1 MIIPRVIGIDCKG
14 CSEVG
19 GRMGNQPRRLGKDGI
34 LQGEVRLWNAII
46 GEMQKE

>member
-1 MIIPRVIGIDCKG
+1 MLSFVFLVVFF
-14 CSEVG
+14 SVG

-46 GEMQKE
+46 GRNAKRID